1 MPHTIGCKHCK
12 GVSQKQFGKKVST
25 SQERTQTTSPT
36 MFAHSTSYQ
45 KERTSLA
52 RKEAETLTSTSNH
65 GTISSLNCPNW
76 KLWVYNDGSCTGK
89 AGNFLGTG
97 VYCPQTKGKCYV
109 NSGGVGMTNTIN
121 RAELTGIAAALTNKY
136 TKIAMDSA
144 CSLSQIRKHLLFP
157 EMQRAHI
164 HSNLLEQILSMIY
177 ASPEHICFY
186 KVKAHSGIAGNE
198 CAGAIAKHSALH
210 DGGHDVHFQ
219 LPAPDGN
226 AYTHLC

>member
-1 MPHTIGCKHCK
+1 
-12 GVSQKQFGKKVST
+12 
-25 SQERTQTTSPT
+25 

-97 VYCPQTKGKCYV
+97 VYCPQTKAKCYV

-136 TKIAMDSA
+136 TQIASDSA
-144 CSLSQIRKHLLFP
+144 CSLSQIRKQVLFP
-157 EMQRAHI
+157 EMTI
-164 HSNLLEQILSMIY
+164 YTQI
-177 ASPEHICFY
+177 C
-186 KVKAHSGIAGNE
+186 
-198 CAGAIAKHSALH
+198 
-210 DGGHDVHFQ
+210 
-219 LPAPDGN
+219 
-226 AYTHLC
+226 